1 MSEKSMF
8 VVLMGVAGSG
18 KTTVGRM
25 LADELGWQFYDAD
38 DFHPPVNVA
47 KMARGVP
54 LDDADRQPW
63 LQALRALIHA
73 CLERGE
79 SAVLACSALKANYR
93 DYLLLDERV
102 KLAYLKG
109 DLKLIRQRLEN
120 RSGHFMRTEML
131 ESQFATLE
139 EPEPESHFDIDKTP
153 AEIVRAIR
161 LRLGL

>member
-1 MSEKSMF
+1 MSEESMF

-18 KTTVGRM
+18 KTTVGRR
-25 LADELGWQFYDAD
+25 LADELGWRFYDAD
-38 DFHPPVNVA
+38 DFHPPANVS
-47 KMARGVP
+47 KMARGIP

-63 LQALRALIHA
+63 LETLRALIRA

-93 DYLLLDERV
+93 DHLLLDERV

-109 DLKLIRQRLEN
+109 DPALIRQRLEN

-131 ESQFATLE
+131 ESQFAALE
-139 EPEPESHFDIDKTP
+139 EPERESHFDISATP
-153 AEIVRAIR
+153 PEIVRAIR